1 MLIKSKTKKK
11 IMKKYESPVMK
22 LHQLKAG
29 RILAGSNNV
38 KPTPNAGGASTQS
51 YEDAGFNGDDLF
63 ED

>member
-1 MLIKSKTKKK
+1 
-11 IMKKYESPVMK
+11 MKKYESPVMK

-29 RILAGSNNV
+29 RILAGSNGV

-51 YEDAGFNGDDLF
+51 YEYEGGFNGDNLY

>member
-29 RILAGSNNV
+29 RILQSSV

>member
-29 RILAGSNNV
+29 RILQSSV
-38 KPTPNAGGASTQS
+38 KPVHAGGASTQS

>member
-1 MLIKSKTKKK
+1 
-11 IMKKYESPVMK
+11 MKKYESPVMK

>member
-1 MLIKSKTKKK
+1 
-11 IMKKYESPVMK
+11 MKKYESPVMK

-29 RILAGSNNV
+29 RILESSV
-38 KPTPNAGGASTQS
+38 KPVHAGGASTQS

>member
-1 MLIKSKTKKK
+1 
-11 IMKKYESPVMK
+11 MKKYESPVMK

-29 RILAGSNNV
+29 RILQRSV